1 MRAGV
6 WIAWAVLLTVASG
19 ASESGLDASRLLVQG
34 ERVAVE
40 LDSGW
45 IIIARF
51 AGADPSDLTVAL
63 VADGIYRG
71 YIRIPAE
78 QISNVRPV
86 LDSEVADSP
95 KRRSRSTDAES
106 SRVPGESAPE
116 PKPGARPGALLE
128 SLSTEEITLLA
139 LLQEFRPGAAW
150 SDERYALIGERDFM
164 MDLRPTLKEER
175 FLEVYPDW
183 VFAKA
188 LQARLDRGERPGEWV
203 QVLAPE
209 VAFELFP
216 PQRGLA
222 EKDYRPMRERV
233 FVEDFHL
240 WKAGR
245 ELVVANDGLIPD
257 STSLSE
263 RMKDALAVYLVFPEH
278 KRWDSAR
285 YTRLEAK
292 LSEVGALTE
301 DQRLFVRA
309 FPDYLEGK
317 SVQARKEADKREE
330 NLSYDEVDTTK
341 ETEDVTGENISD
353 TSLSDNVSKENVV
366 PLDYESKK

>member
-1 MRAGV
+1 MRMGV
-6 WIAWAVLLTVASG
+6 WIACATLLVVSARAAQDG
-19 ASESGLDASRLLVQG
+19 PEASRLLVEG

-51 AGADPSDLTVAL
+51 AGADPSDLTIAL

-78 QISNVRPV
+78 QIRNVRPV
-86 LDSEVADSP
+86 HDSELADTP
-95 KRRSRSTDAES
+95 KRRRKLTGAEAP
-106 SRVPGESAPE
+106 REREPGLKVGA
-116 PKPGARPGALLE
+116 KPATVLE
-128 SLSTEEITLLA
+128 SLSTEEITRLA
-139 LLQEFRPGAAW
+139 LLEEFPPGAAW
-150 SDERYALIGERDFM
+150 SDERYALIRERDFM

-175 FLEVYPDW
+175 FYEVYPEW
-183 VFAKA
+183 LAAKA
-188 LQARLDRGERPGEWV
+188 LQTRLDRGEFPDQWL

-216 PQRGLA
+216 AHGALA
-222 EKDYRPMRERV
+222 EKDYRPLREHM
-233 FVEDFHL
+233 FAEDFEM

-245 ELVVANDGLIPD
+245 NLVVVNGGLIPD
-257 STSLSE
+257 PRQLSKRLRE
-263 RMKDALAVYLVFPEH
+263 SLAVYISFPEH
-278 KRWDSAR
+278 KGWNEAR
-285 YTRLEAK
+285 ATRLEST
-292 LSEVGALTE
+292 LSAEEALTE

-317 SVQARKEADKREE
+317 SMQAKKEADKREQ
-330 NLSYDEVDTTK
+330 NLSYDEVNTAK

-353 TSLSDNVSKENVV
+353 TSLSENVSKENVV
-366 PLDYESKK
+366 PLDYENKK